1 MAAWIFIV
9 DDDAITREALADIL
23 TRAGYRVET
32 FDGGGDPEAALS
44 GRSFCVAVVDY
55 HLPAAS
61 GLVLARRLKEAQ
73 PQCRVLLVSAELPA
87 DAVTPAWSG
96 SVDAFL
102 AKPFSKDAILQEI
115 SRLCPD
121 P

>member
-1 MAAWIFIV
+1 MKTWVLIV
-9 DDDAITREALADIL
+9 DDDAITREALAEIL

-32 FDGGGDPEAALS
+32 SDGGGDPGVALS

-55 HLPAAS
+55 HLPGAS
-61 GLVLARRLKEAQ
+61 GLVVARRLKEAQ
-73 PQCRVLLVSAELPA
+73 PDCRVLLVSAELPA
-87 DAVTPAWSG
+87 AAVSPAWTG